1 MASFTVTLKSF
12 CQELL
17 LTFPELEAQITRA
30 TSLTAAQF
38 WRSWQTGLDVLLTR
52 DASTLLSTR
61 GGFLMGAVRLTPA
74 VWAEISVAT
83 QGAIWKYLRTLTLE
97 AALEIG
103 VDGLETEIM
112 QKLMAIMTAE
122 RIEKGG
128 VEAEAETSEIFD
140 ESMKHLSPLM
150 ERLKGLIGSSVGG
163 GGASGLGGFMDL
175 SGFTM
180 PEIPERLRNG
190 RIAKLAE
197 DMAKQFDPKEFGIDP
212 ALLGGDNV
220 EEILKRLAEMYQR
233 DPTLLIAGAKKV
245 AERIKKQILGGSLN
259 RDDLVAEAQEFI
271 NIFKEH
277 PQFKEMISKAT
288 GLMGAGGLAEM
299 FGSAGGGS
307 SEPSE
312 RRRAVQERLRK
323 KLAAR
328 NAASASSSS
337 SSAASKK

>member
-1 MASFTVTLKSF
+1 
-12 CQELL
+12 
-17 LTFPELEAQITRA
+17 
-30 TSLTAAQF
+30 
-38 WRSWQTGLDVLLTR
+38 
-52 DASTLLSTR
+52 
-61 GGFLMGAVRLTPA
+61 
-74 VWAEISVAT
+74 
-83 QGAIWKYLRTLTLE
+83 
-97 AALEIG
+97 
-103 VDGLETEIM
+103 M

-128 VEAEAETSEIFD
+128 ADADAETSELFD

-150 ERLKGLIGSSVGG
+150 ERLKGLIGSAV
-163 GGASGLGGFMDL
+163 GASGEGIGGLGGLGGFMDL

-212 ALLGGDNV
+212 TLLTGDNV
-220 EEILKRLAEMYQR
+220 EEILKRLAEMYQK
-233 DPTLLIAGAKKV
+233 DPTQLIAGAKKV

-259 RDDLVAEAQEFI
+259 RDELISEAQEFI

-277 PQFKEMISKAT
+277 PQFKDMISKAT

-299 FGSAGGGS
+299 FGSAGGGT

-328 NAASASSSS
+328 NASSSS
-337 SSAASKK
+337 STASKK